1 MATGPITPRTITG
14 WALLQLLGLKPRQSM
29 SMTTAKVHSTQY
41 LSRAAY
47 SGLSTTAGYGKVDC
61 ELHLRGYVIARMG
74 YPRSHRYLTLPYATV
89 VTYLTLPVTV
99 WSIFLRRPFRLPYV
113 SSLLRQ
119 QHSFG
124 FLGSRVD

>member
-1 MATGPITPRTITG
+1 MQDKWPLGQLRRGPSRVP
-14 WALLQLLGLKPRQSM
+14 LLQLLGLKPRRSM
-29 SMTTAKVHSTQY
+29 SMTTAKVHST
-41 LSRAAY
+41 LVE
-47 SGLSTTAGYGKVDC
+47 LSTTAGYGKVDC